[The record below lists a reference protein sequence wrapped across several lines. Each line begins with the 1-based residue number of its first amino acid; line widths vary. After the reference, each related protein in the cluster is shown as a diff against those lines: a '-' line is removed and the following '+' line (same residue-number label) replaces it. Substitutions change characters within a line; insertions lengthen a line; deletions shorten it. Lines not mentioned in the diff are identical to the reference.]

1 MRIDRKIITRD
12 RAETIIGELKSQNKR
27 VVFTNGCFDLLHVG
41 HLELLEQC
49 RSFGDILV
57 VGINT
62 DRSLKIIKGPDRP
75 ILPQED
81 RARLVASLEMVDYV
95 VLFDEE
101 TPFEILSQIK
111 PNILVKGGDY
121 KFDEIVGRDIVD
133 EVKIIPFVKGK
144 SSTSIIDKI
153 LGRQQQTP

>member
-12 RAETIIGELKSQNKR
+12 QAETIIGELKSRNKK

-41 HLELLEQC
+41 HLKLLERS

-62 DRSLKIIKGPDRP
+62 DRSLKMIKGPDRP
-75 ILPQED
+75 ILPQEE

-95 VLFDEE
+95 VFFDEE

-121 KFDEIVGRDIVD
+121 KFAEIVGRDIVD

>member
-12 RAETIIGELKSQNKR
+12 QAETIIGELKSQNKR

-41 HLELLEQC
+41 HLELLEQSK
-49 RSFGDILV
+49 SFGDILV

-62 DRSLKIIKGPDRP
+62 DRSLKIFKGPDRP
-75 ILPQED
+75 ILPQEE

-95 VLFDEE
+95 VFFDEE

-121 KFDEIVGRDIVD
+121 KFDEIIGRDIVD

-153 LGRQQQTP
+153 LGWQQQTP

>member
-12 RAETIIGELKSQNKR
+12 QAETIIGELKSQNKR

-41 HLELLEQC
+41 HLELLERS

-62 DRSLKIIKGPDRP
+62 DRSLKMIKGPDRP
-75 ILPQED
+75 ILPQEE

-95 VLFDEE
+95 VFFDEE

-133 EVKIIPFVKGK
+133 EVKIIPFVRGK
-144 SSTSIIDKI
+144 SSTNIIDKI